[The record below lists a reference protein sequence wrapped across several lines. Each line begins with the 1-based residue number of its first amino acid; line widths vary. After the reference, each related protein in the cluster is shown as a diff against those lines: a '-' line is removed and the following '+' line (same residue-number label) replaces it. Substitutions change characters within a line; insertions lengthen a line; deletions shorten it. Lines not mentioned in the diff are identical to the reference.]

1 MKQANDGE
9 RREPK
14 KVKHPYL
21 YEIDL
26 MRLIFI
32 AGVLLNHTTTAFQH
46 QTSSGLIS
54 TGFLATHLMIHFT
67 RMGFMFMTGL
77 VLTMVY
83 YQRQRNWPLFYKKRF
98 TTVGVPYVL
107 WNTLLLAGS
116 VLLGVGGFTIANF
129 WSDYLSA
136 LLHGDQFYLYYVLV
150 TLQLYLLFPAM
161 LWLFKRTAGHHIR
174 LVVASFGVQMLLV
187 IGIKYG
193 LPHVNTSNWLWWFK
207 AYGSMFSPI
216 SSSSLAVDSSACTM
230 KRSSNGFLPIRC

>member
-83 YQRQRNWPLFYKKRF
+83 YQRQRNWPLFYKNASQQSAYLTSCGTLYCWQVQYCLVLAALPSPTSGQTISVPCCMAINF
-98 TTVGVPYVL
+98 TST
-107 WNTLLLAGS
+107 T
-116 VLLGVGGFTIANF
+116 F
-129 WSDYLSA
+129 WSPYNCIYCFQPCCGYLN
-136 LLHGDQFYLYYVLV
+136 G
-150 TLQLYLLFPAM
+150 
-161 LWLFKRTAGHHIR
+161 R
-174 LVVASFGVQMLLV
+174 LV
-187 IGIKYG
+187 I
-193 LPHVNTSNWLWWFK
+193 
-207 AYGSMFSPI
+207 I
-216 SSSSLAVDSSACTM
+216 S
-230 KRSSNGFLPIRC
+230 G